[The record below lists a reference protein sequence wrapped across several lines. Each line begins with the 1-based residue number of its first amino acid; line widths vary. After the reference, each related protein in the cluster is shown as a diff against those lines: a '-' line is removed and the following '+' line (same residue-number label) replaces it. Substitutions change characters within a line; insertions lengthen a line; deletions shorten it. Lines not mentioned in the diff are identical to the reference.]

1 MRYRFGEL
9 LTLQMNSETARK
21 VVFNGGNVDDR
32 KIYRHRIL
40 SIFYTIPRIIVVS
53 TVNENGRAI
62 RARIWRTIYS
72 TSSRIAFQS
81 TSRFFL
87 PLLFFYFFLSFFYLF
102 LFWFLFFLSFFYSCH
117 SLDFSLSSPIVIHV
131 NGRQTIENVRF
142 CFLKRYFIFSMR
154 TVRSFSSS
162 SVGGRISVSF
172 EGEIL
177 FL

>member
-72 TSSRIAFQS
+72 TSSRTAFQS
-81 TSRFFL
+81 TFRFFL
-87 PLLFFYFFLSFFYLF
+87 PLFFFFLSLF
-102 LFWFLFFLSFFYSCH
+102 PSFLVLFIFILIFIFCLLFCFLFFFFFMPLTAFFTFIADRNSRQRANRP
-117 SLDFSLSSPIVIHV
+117 SRTFDFV
-131 NGRQTIENVRF
+131 F
-142 CFLKRYFIFSMR
+142 
-154 TVRSFSSS
+154 
-162 SVGGRISVSF
+162 
-172 EGEIL
+172 
-177 FL
+177 